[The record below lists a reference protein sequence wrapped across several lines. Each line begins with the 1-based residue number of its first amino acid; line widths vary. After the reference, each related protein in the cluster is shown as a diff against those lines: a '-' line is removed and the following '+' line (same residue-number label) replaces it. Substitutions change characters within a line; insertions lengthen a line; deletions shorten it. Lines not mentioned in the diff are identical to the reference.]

1 MDISQNDSLQATS
14 TSVIKRVKCKDNKAK
29 KKETYAVYIYKL
41 LKQVH
46 PNMLIS
52 KKSMVIMDGF
62 VNCIFERIARES
74 SLLSRSNGRSAISS
88 CEIQASVQKILPAEL
103 AKNAITEG
111 TKAIIS
117 LPEVDSKKK
126 APKKK
131 SYFTLPF

>member
-1 MDISQNDSLQATS
+1 MDLSQNNSLQT
-14 TSVIKRVKCKDNKAK
+14 TTTNVIKRVKSKDNKAK

-52 KKSMVIMDGF
+52 TKSIVIMDGF

-131 SYFTLPF
+131 SHFTLPF